1 MGAGLLFFP
10 GIIIWIKGNNS
21 CEGPGGD
28 QTVSK
33 DWCVFFFTCAD
44 WGEMCCEEMG
54 VKSRSLQDPG
64 KARGEES

>member
-1 MGAGLLFFP
+1 MLVL
-10 GIIIWIKGNNS
+10 S
-21 CEGPGGD
+21 LGD

-33 DWCVFFFTCAD
+33 DWCAFFFTWAD

-54 VKSRSLQDPG
+54 VKRGRLQDPG